1 MSAPSHHAAT
11 QDVAGARF
19 QPGARVRVKTARPER
34 IVRMHLRTP
43 HYVRGR
49 EGVVTRALGRFPN
62 PEDLAFAREGEPR
75 ILYHVEFP
83 QAPVWNEGEPGD
95 TLLVE
100 LFEHWLEEA

>member
-1 MSAPSHHAAT
+1 MTVHT
-11 QDVAGARF
+11 QDIAGARF
-19 QPGARVRVKTARPER
+19 QPGTRVRVKAARPER

-43 HYVRGR
+43 HYLRGR
-49 EGVVTRALGRFPN
+49 EGVVARTLGRFPN

-75 ILYHVEFP
+75 ILYHVEFD

>member
-1 MSAPSHHAAT
+1 VSTASHAGVGDT
-11 QDVAGARF
+11 TGARF
-19 QPGARVRVKTARPER
+19 RPGMRVRVKAARPER

-49 EGVVTRALGRFPN
+49 EGVVTRTLGRFPN
-62 PEDLAFAREGEPR
+62 PEDLAFDRPAEPR

>member
-1 MSAPSHHAAT
+1 MSTGT

-62 PEDLAFAREGEPR
+62 PEDLAFARPAAQR
-75 ILYHVEFP
+75 ILYHVEFE